1 MQVNCGAISKSNGN
15 VIKCIYAGHLDIRVQ
30 VSEIVT
36 SAREEI
42 IQNKN
47 TRKKKK
53 KQNNNKTAKKRNTKC
68 AKTEN
73 TIAKFMIE
81 FSEMLDAVS
90 GTSLCC
96 VLFFFSFLLLYFYPQ

>member
-1 MQVNCGAISKSNGN
+1 MGLRNIAIVCVSGMQVNCGAISKSNGN

-47 TRKKKK
+47 TRKKEKK
-53 KQNNNKTAKKRNTKC
+53 TKQQQNSKKEKYKMC
-68 AKTEN
+68 EN
-73 TIAKFMIE
+73 RK
-81 FSEMLDAVS
+81 
-90 GTSLCC
+90 
-96 VLFFFSFLLLYFYPQ
+96 YYR